1 MKKQEG
7 QEHISFVPAVT
18 SISPATFR
26 QSHAEPRG
34 MRKRTGTRR
43 RLMRLFLCYSSVSFD
58 PKERLFSRTL
68 IYCVF
73 VF

>member
-34 MRKRTGTRR
+34 MRKRKRTSTRR

-58 PKERLFSRTL
+58 PKERLLIRTL
-68 IYCVF
+68 IY
-73 VF
+73 